1 MICPECNGKGE
12 VKYYRETDRDECSV
26 TVKGFVDVCH
36 TCHGSGEK
44 TQTNADHIR
53 SMTDEEL
60 ANLLLDGCRGSKCED
75 QPENEWGSV
84 NCFQCRMD
92 WLKQP
97 YKEDT

>member
-36 TCHGSGEK
+36 TCHGSGKK

-53 SMTDEEL
+53 SMTDKEM
-60 ANLLLDGCRGSKCED
+60 ANYLVLTALQQCPCPTKDCEAFCNDCLLH
-75 QPENEWGSV
+75 
-84 NCFQCRMD
+84 